1 MLINYA
7 TRRSMFFSAILT
19 ALCIGAFIGTSFA
32 QSEFILS
39 KNADFSTDDRV
50 FTRGD
55 TLYMMIVAPDID
67 YTDIDKNEF
76 RLQPDSGGDD
86 FEGQFTNMLNGT
98 YIGSVALDAADPQ
111 EDDWRWRGR
120 IRDKSGNE
128 FETDVPFRI
137 VELQN
142 NEIEVVGVVTNV
154 DASTITVTGLI
165 FQVNEQTEV
174 LDQENNP
181 IALGDVRIGFI
192 VQIRADVL
200 EQQIFLATKIK
211 IQDFFED
218 QLEVMGVI
226 EELGQESLTVA
237 GFEFLVTSE
246 TEVLDDDGNLI
257 DFTELQVGLFVQ
269 IKALVRVDRTIA
281 ATRIKVEDRF
291 SDEVEL
297 TGTIDALDTP
307 FISVAGIVFEVTGET
322 EILDNDGNPIS
333 FGDLQVGQL
342 VQVKGVVQLD
352 GSLLAVRIKLEDR
365 IEDEV
370 EITGIIE
377 HITDVSITVLGRT
390 FGITENTVVFDDND
404 NLISLGDLFVGQTVE
419 VRGDLMPDGTLIA
432 IRIKLEDREADEIE
446 VVGPIE
452 SFGAGTLEV
461 VGIHFFVTENTEIL
475 DEDNN
480 AIQLGDLAIGQTV
493 EIRALG
499 QPNGPRIATRIRV
512 EDLLLLSGSI
522 DQVVFN
528 GISVVGKEVLFD
540 ANTLI
545 LGKLNIFLSVKDLKV
560 GQFVEIRGERGED
573 NVVLSTK
580 IKVQGEIITSV
591 ELAPDQAVPQ
601 TFILRQNY
609 PNPFNPATTI
619 TFRVPRVNQSAV
631 RTKLTIYNLLG
642 QTIRTLVDEPL
653 QAGQTYQ
660 AHWDA
665 TDDHGIQQASGVYLY
680 RLKAGNFTET
690 RRMILMK

>member
-86 FEGQFTNMLNGT
+86 FEGQFVNMLNGT
-98 YIGSVALDAADPQ
+98 YVGSVALDAADPQ

-120 IRDKSGNE
+120 IRDQSGNE
-128 FETDVPFRI
+128 FDADVRFRI
-137 VELQN
+137 VELQED
-142 NEIEVVGVVTNV
+142 EIGIVGVVTDV
-154 DASTITVTGLI
+154 GAATITVTDLI
-165 FQVNEQTEV
+165 FQVNEQTEI

-181 IALGDVRIGFI
+181 ITLGDILVGFI
-192 VQIRADVL
+192 VQIRADDL
-200 EQQIFLATKIK
+200 GQQTFLATRIK
-211 IQDFFED
+211 IEDFFED
-218 QLEVMGVI
+218 ELEVKGVI

-257 DFTELQVGLFVQ
+257 DFTELQVGRLVQ
-269 IKALVRVDRTIA
+269 IKALVRADGTIV

-291 SDEVEL
+291 RDEVEL
-297 TGTIDALDTP
+297 TGTIETLDTP
-307 FISVAGIVFEVTGET
+307 FISVAGIVFEITGET
-322 EILDNDGNPIS
+322 EILDNDGNPIT
-333 FGDLQVGQL
+333 FNDLQVGQL
-342 VQVKGVVQLD
+342 VQVKGVVQFD
-352 GSLLAVRIKLEDR
+352 GSLLAVRIKLEVR

-370 EITGIIE
+370 EITGVIE
-377 HITDVSITVLGRT
+377 QITAETIAVLGRT

-404 NLISLGDLFVGQTVE
+404 NPISLGDLFVGQTVE
-419 VRGDLMPDGTLIA
+419 VRGDLMPDGSLIA
-432 IRIKLEDREADEIE
+432 IRIKLEDRDADEIE

-452 SFGAGTLEV
+452 SFGAGTVEV
-461 VGIHFFVTENTEIL
+461 IGIHFFVTEGTEIL
-475 DEDNN
+475 DENN
-480 AIQLGDLAIGQTV
+480 NVIQLGDLAIGQTV

-499 QPNGPRIATRIRV
+499 QPNGTRIATRIRV
-512 EDLLLLSGSI
+512 EDILLLSGSI
-522 DQVVFN
+522 DSVVFN

-545 LGKLNIFLSVKDLKV
+545 LGKLNIFLSVKDLKI
-560 GQFVEIRGERGED
+560 GQFVEIRGERGEG

-591 ELAPDQAVPQ
+591 QPAPDQAVPQ
-601 TFILRQNY
+601 TFMLRQNY
-609 PNPFNPATTI
+609 PNPFNPTTTI
-619 TFRVPRVNQSAV
+619 TFRVPGTNQSAV
-631 RTKLTIYNLLG
+631 RTKLMIFNLLG

-660 AHWDA
+660 TQWDA
-665 TDDHGIQQASGVYLY
+665 TNDHGIQQASGVYLY
-680 RLKAGNFTET
+680 RLKVGKFTET